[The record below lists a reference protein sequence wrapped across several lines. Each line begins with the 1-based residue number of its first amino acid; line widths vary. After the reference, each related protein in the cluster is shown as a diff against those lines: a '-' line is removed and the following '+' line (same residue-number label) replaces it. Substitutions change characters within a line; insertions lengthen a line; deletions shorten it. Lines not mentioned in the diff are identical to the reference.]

1 MTTFSTPDL
10 TDYLALQVAGP
21 VLTGDDPRTAAEVA
35 GFNTTHTPR
44 PAVVVGA
51 TCAADV
57 AAAVRWATAQGRPV
71 AVQSTGHGLI
81 SDLAGTVLVTTRR
94 MSAVTVDPVA
104 RTARVGAGVRW
115 GQVIEAAAPF
125 GLAPLNGSSS
135 QVGVIGY
142 TLGGGLGPM
151 ARRYGFAADHVRRI
165 ELVTAAGDIRQVD
178 SISDPELFWALR
190 GGKGNFG
197 IVTELEFELMPVAGL
212 YGGGIFFPGAA
223 AGDLLHTYRTWVETL
238 PEETTTS
245 IALLRLPPLPE
256 LPEPLRGQF
265 VVHLRFAHLGPA
277 DEGAALLAPMRAVV
291 PAVMDLV
298 ADMPYA
304 AVDSIHMD
312 PTEPMPT
319 WERGA
324 TLRELPAEAVA
335 ELLAAAG
342 PGVEVPLIM
351 VEVRHLG
358 GAVGRPARVP
368 NAVAGRGAAFTLFA
382 LGPMAGPLA
391 ETMPAITQ
399 SVVDRMAPWAAR
411 GPLLNFLGWAGPDRV
426 RRLWDDADRARLL
439 AVKERLDPANLF
451 SCGHALVG

>member
-1 MTTFSTPDL
+1 MTTFSLPDL
-10 TDYLALQVAGP
+10 IDDLARDVAGP
-21 VLTGDDPRTAAEVA
+21 VLTGDDPRVAAEVA
-35 GFNTTHTPR
+35 AYNTTHTPR

-51 TCAADV
+51 TCADDV
-57 AAAVRWATAQGRPV
+57 AAAVRWAVASGRAV
-71 AVQSTGHGLI
+71 SVQSTGHGLL

-115 GQVIEAAAPF
+115 SQVIDAAAPF

-151 ARRYGFAADHVRRI
+151 ARRYGFAADHVRSAV
-165 ELVTAAGDIRQVD
+165 LVTAAGEIRHVD
-178 SISDPELFWALR
+178 AVSDPELFWALR

-197 IVTELEFELMPVAGL
+197 IVTELEFELVPVATL

-223 AGDLLHTYRTWVETL
+223 APDLLHTYRAWVETL

-245 IALLRLPPLPE
+245 IALLRFPPLPE

-265 VVHLRFAHLGPA
+265 VVHLRFAHLGSA
-277 DEGAALLAPMRAVV
+277 EVGAALLAPMRALA

-298 ADMPYA
+298 TDMPYA

-312 PTEPMPT
+312 PTDPMPM

-324 TLRELPAEAVA
+324 TLRELPAEAVD
-335 ELLAAAG
+335 EILAIAG

-411 GPLLNFLGWAGPDRV
+411 GPLLNFLGCAGPERV
-426 RRLWDDADRARLL
+426 ARLWDDADRARLL
-439 AVKERLDPANLF
+439 AVKDRLDPANLF
-451 SCGHALVG
+451 SSGHALVR

>member
-1 MTTFSTPDL
+1 MTTSTTPDL
-10 TDYLALQVAGP
+10 TDDLALQVAGP

-57 AAAVRWATAQGRPV
+57 AAAVRWATAQGRTV

-81 SDLAGTVLVTTRR
+81 SDLADTVLVTTRR

-165 ELVTAAGDIRQVD
+165 ELVTAAGEIRQVD

-197 IVTELEFELMPVAGL
+197 IVTEMEFELMPVAGL
-212 YGGGIFFPGAA
+212 YGGGIFFPGDAA
-223 AGDLLHTYRTWVETL
+223 AELLHTYRTWVETL

-265 VVHLRFAHLGPA
+265 VVHLRFAHLGSA
-277 DEGAALLAPMRAVV
+277 EGGTALLAPMRAVV

-312 PTEPMPT
+312 PTDPMPT

-324 TLRELPAEAVA
+324 TLRELPAEAVD

-382 LGPMAGPLA
+382 LGLMAGPLA

-439 AVKERLDPANLF
+439 AVKERLDPANVF

>member
-10 TDYLALQVAGP
+10 TDDLALQVAGP

-57 AAAVRWATAQGRPV
+57 AAAVRWATAHGRAV

-81 SDLAGTVLVTTRR
+81 SDLADTVLVTTRR

-151 ARRYGFAADHVRRI
+151 ARRYGFAADHVRRV
-165 ELVTAAGDIRQVD
+165 ELVTAAGEIRQVD
-178 SISDPELFWALR
+178 AISDPELFWALR

-212 YGGGIFFPGAA
+212 YGGGVFFPGAA
-223 AGDLLHTYRTWVETL
+223 AADLLHTYRTWVQTL

-265 VVHLRFAHLGPA
+265 VVHLRFAHLGSA

-312 PTEPMPT
+312 PTDPMPV

-324 TLRELPAEAVA
+324 TLRELPAEAVD